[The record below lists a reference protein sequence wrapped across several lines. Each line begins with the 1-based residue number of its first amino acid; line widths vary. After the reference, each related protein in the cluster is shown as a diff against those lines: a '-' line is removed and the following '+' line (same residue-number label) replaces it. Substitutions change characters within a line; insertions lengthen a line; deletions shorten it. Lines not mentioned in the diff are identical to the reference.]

1 MRVAGC
7 LRSLTAHARAALPQP
22 QPAAPRLL
30 SGAAGAASV
39 AGAAT
44 RGFGRCALVVGPPPA
59 APWRAGAS
67 ARGLA
72 AAAVAAQPPSAPLRV
87 YVKRLEDAAFTS
99 VEVGADSDI
108 ASLTKAALSELH
120 VDASPSAVTLTREGA
135 SAPLDSTLPI
145 SESVATG
152 ALAPL
157 AKLILVVHAPAPPA
171 NKTGPTAR
179 YQRLRD
185 ALRTARAEPLEGGGA
200 QSGAALVRLPA
211 DCGAEWPQLGPGAP
225 LFVRSFYSGCFEG
238 VLASFDVER
247 APDAPRK
254 FTIIGNAGIGK
265 SAFGA
270 YLLWR
275 AVQARRTVIY
285 VSEKV
290 KDAFIL
296 HGDGR
301 VEAFSKAHFDDRC
314 SAILD
319 DMSAVLICDGVKP
332 PVCSA
337 FTVLITSPVRERWK
351 EFDKCVDASRL
362 FFPVF
367 SLREIGDMRRACFPR
382 LSGTEAEAG
391 VQERYEKWG
400 GIPRYVLAKLGKD
413 SQELLA
419 RATRRIDVDA
429 LLRDLDEGEIE
440 SDAAV
445 SHRLVHLKPA
455 GERAD
460 GSFSDPHSADSY
472 LFARSELGSTH
483 IVEAVL
489 RAAEQRD
496 LDRLHSMLAE
506 GLASAT
512 FATLYGSLFER
523 AALRVLA
530 AGGQFELHDLTN
542 NAAAGNLVLAP
553 SAVVTFSSVTHL
565 AEEVRSRAVL
575 GTLDAAVFVPNSKT
589 FTAVDAVLG
598 RGRLLL
604 NFTISTDHKLL
615 MSNTAGSE
623 GAAPIAKA
631 LGVAPSEDI
640 KFLWVLPTE
649 RFDMVRREGKPF
661 KVVAATPGSSSGAA
675 HGRVVQFALRVPF
688 ERRAPP
694 VGPGRTPSAAG

>member
-1 MRVAGC
+1 
-7 LRSLTAHARAALPQP
+7 
-22 QPAAPRLL
+22 
-30 SGAAGAASV
+30 
-39 AGAAT
+39 
-44 RGFGRCALVVGPPPA
+44 
-59 APWRAGAS
+59 
-67 ARGLA
+67 
-72 AAAVAAQPPSAPLRV
+72 
-87 YVKRLEDAAFTS
+87 
-99 VEVGADSDI
+99 
-108 ASLTKAALSELH
+108 
-120 VDASPSAVTLTREGA
+120 
-135 SAPLDSTLPI
+135 
-145 SESVATG
+145 
-152 ALAPL
+152 
-157 AKLILVVHAPAPPA
+157 
-171 NKTGPTAR
+171 
-179 YQRLRD
+179 
-185 ALRTARAEPLEGGGA
+185 
-200 QSGAALVRLPA
+200 
-211 DCGAEWPQLGPGAP
+211 
-225 LFVRSFYSGCFEG
+225 VRSFYEGCFEG
-238 VLASFDVER
+238 VLRSFDADR
-247 APDAPRK
+247 SPGAYRK
-254 FTIIGNAGIGK
+254 FTIVGNAGIGK

-275 AVQARRTVIY
+275 AVQARRTVVY
-285 VSEKV
+285 VSDKV
-290 KDAFIL
+290 KDAFVL

-301 VEAFSKAHFDDRC
+301 VEAFVSSEFLPRA
-314 SAILD
+314 SSILD
-319 DMSAVLICDGVKP
+319 DASTVLICDGVKP

-351 EFDKCVDASRL
+351 EFNKCVDASRL

-382 LSGTEAEAG
+382 LSGAEAEAG

-419 RATRRIDVDA
+419 RATTRIYVDA

-565 AEEVRSRAVL
+565 AEEARSRAVL

-604 NFTISTDHKLL
+604 NFTISTEHKLL

-661 KVVAATPGSSSGAA
+661 KVVAATPDSSSGAA
-675 HGRVVQFALRVPF
+675 HGRVVQFALCVPF